1 MSATYLGYF
10 LAALVIGCGA
20 PLQAGINASLA
31 RALGHPLL
39 AAATNTLVATGAILL
54 VMAILRVQM
63 PSLKAVIAAPWWVW
77 CGGLIGGFAVFGAL
91 NFAPKTGAA
100 AYVSVTILGIM
111 AASLLIDHFGVAGF
125 RQHALTLPNL
135 AGAGFV
141 VAGMAIIQFQR

>member
-1 MSATYLGYF
+1 MSATNIGYF
-10 LAALVIGCGA
+10 VAALVIGFGA

-39 AAATNTLVATGAILL
+39 AAATNTLVASLAILL
-54 VMAILRVQM
+54 VMAILRVQP
-63 PSLKAVIAAPWWVW
+63 PSLKAAMEAPWWVW

-91 NFAPKTGAA
+91 NLAPRMGAA

-111 AASLLIDHFGVAGF
+111 SASLLIDHFGVAGF
-125 RQHALTLPNL
+125 RQQALTLPKFV
-135 AGAGFV
+135 GAGLV